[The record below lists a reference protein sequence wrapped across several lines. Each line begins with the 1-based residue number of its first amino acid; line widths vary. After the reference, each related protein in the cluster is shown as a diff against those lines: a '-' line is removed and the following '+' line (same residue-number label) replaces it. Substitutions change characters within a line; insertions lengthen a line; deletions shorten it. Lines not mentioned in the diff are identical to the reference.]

1 MAPNHPMHLSAATRH
16 QVSAWLIITD
26 GSNMF
31 FALSLKDLKSCGF
44 LLLQTTYNFSISWVV
59 YFFH

>member
-1 MAPNHPMHLSAATRH
+1 MHLSAATRH